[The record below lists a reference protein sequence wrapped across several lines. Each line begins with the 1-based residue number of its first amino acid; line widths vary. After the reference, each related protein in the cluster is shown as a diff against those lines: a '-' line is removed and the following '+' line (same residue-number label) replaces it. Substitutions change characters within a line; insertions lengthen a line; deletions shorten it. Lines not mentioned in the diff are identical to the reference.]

1 MGYTAFMHASF
12 LVVGAGLAGL
22 TAAEQIAARLGK
34 DCLVID
40 RRDHIGGNCHDM
52 QDEHGVLVHPYGPH
66 YFRTDSERVVNY
78 LSRFTDWHPVRYR
91 VQSCT
96 KGRYWSFPVN
106 LRTFEQLMGR
116 ECTEEEFR
124 AWLDRER
131 TPEDGP
137 PANSEE
143 LMLRTAGKTLYR
155 LFFAPYT
162 LKQWGVPATELAPSV
177 CGRIPIRT
185 NRDDSYLKES
195 FQALP
200 RDGYAA
206 MFRRMSSSPLIRILT
221 STSFEEVKE
230 RVTWDHLI
238 YTGPLDAYFN
248 YSLGRLPYR
257 SLRFERE
264 HFSADQLKERFPVS
278 GKEGF
283 WQPEMQVNYPDTAV
297 PWTRIV
303 ELKHATG
310 QQVAGSTVIRE
321 YPDAWT
327 PEKEPYYPI
336 PSGASDQ
343 LAEAYRKLTK
353 REKHVTFIGRLAQ
366 YRYLNMDQVVLQAL
380 ECADALAGGRDN
392 PA

>member
-1 MGYTAFMHASF
+1 MGYTASMHASF

-131 TPEDGP
+131 APEDGP

-200 RDGYAA
+200 QDGYAA
-206 MFRRMSSSPLIRILT
+206 MFRRMSSIPAR
-221 STSFEEVKE
+221 
-230 RVTWDHLI
+230 
-238 YTGPLDAYFN
+238 
-248 YSLGRLPYR
+248 
-257 SLRFERE
+257 
-264 HFSADQLKERFPVS
+264 
-278 GKEGF
+278 
-283 WQPEMQVNYPDTAV
+283 
-297 PWTRIV
+297 
-303 ELKHATG
+303 
-310 QQVAGSTVIRE
+310 
-321 YPDAWT
+321 WT
-327 PEKEPYYPI
+327 PISII
-336 PSGASDQ
+336 PWAAFPTAASGSRGSISPQTSWRNVFPSPA
-343 LAEAYRKLTK
+343 RKGSGSRK
-353 REKHVTFIGRLAQ
+353 CR
-366 YRYLNMDQVVLQAL
+366 
-380 ECADALAGGRDN
+380 
-392 PA
+392 

>member
-1 MGYTAFMHASF
+1 MGYTASMHASF

-52 QDEHGVLVHPYGPH
+52 QDDHGVLVQPYVPL

-131 TPEDGP
+131 APEDGP

-200 RDGYAA
+200 QDGYAA

-221 STSFEEVKE
+221 STSFEEVKK
-230 RVTWDHLI
+230 RITWDHLI

-264 HFSADQLKERFPVS
+264 HFSADQLEERLPVS

-283 WQPEMQVNYPDTAV
+283 WQPEMQVNYPDPAV

-310 QQVAGSTVIRE
+310 QQVEGSTVIRE

-327 PEKEPYYPI
+327 TEKEPYYPI
-336 PSGASDQ
+336 PSGVSEQ

>member
-1 MGYTAFMHASF
+1 MGYTASMHASF

-131 TPEDGP
+131 APEDGP

-200 RDGYAA
+200 QDGYAA

-221 STSFEEVKE
+221 STSFEEVKK
-230 RVTWDHLI
+230 RITWDHLI

-264 HFSADQLKERFPVS
+264 HFSADQLEERLPVS

-283 WQPEMQVNYPDTAV
+283 WQPEMQVNYPDPAV

-310 QQVAGSTVIRE
+310 QQVEGSTVIRE

-327 PEKEPYYPI
+327 TEKEPYYPI
-336 PSGASDQ
+336 PSGVSEQ
-343 LAEAYRKLTK
+343 AYRKLTK

>member
-1 MGYTAFMHASF
+1 MGYTASMHASF

-124 AWLDRER
+124 AWLA
-131 TPEDGP
+131 PEDGP

-200 RDGYAA
+200 QDGYAA

-221 STSFEEVKE
+221 STSFEEVKK
-230 RVTWDHLI
+230 RITWDHLI

-264 HFSADQLKERFPVS
+264 HFSADQLEERLPVS

-283 WQPEMQVNYPDTAV
+283 WQPEMQVNYPDPAV

-310 QQVAGSTVIRE
+310 QQVEGSTVIRE

-327 PEKEPYYPI
+327 TEKEPYYPI
-336 PSGASDQ
+336 PSGVSEQ

>member
-1 MGYTAFMHASF
+1 MGYTASMHASF

-131 TPEDGP
+131 APEDGP

-185 NRDDSYLKES
+185 NRADSYLNEA
-195 FQALP
+195 FLALP
-200 RDGYAA
+200 QDGYAA

-221 STSFEEVKE
+221 STSFEEVKK
-230 RVTWDHLI
+230 RITWDHLI

-264 HFSADQLKERFPVS
+264 HFSADQLEERLPVS

-283 WQPEMQVNYPDTAV
+283 WQPEMQVNYPDPAV

-310 QQVAGSTVIRE
+310 QQVEGSTVIRE

-327 PEKEPYYPI
+327 TEKEPYYPI
-336 PSGASDQ
+336 PSGVSEQ

>member
-1 MGYTAFMHASF
+1 MHASF

-116 ECTEEEFR
+116 ECTEEECR

-380 ECADALAGGRDN
+380 ECGPGRRQGQPGLTALIRS
-392 PA
+392 

>member
-1 MGYTAFMHASF
+1 MHGGGVPRMAGP
-12 LVVGAGLAGL
+12 GADAG
-22 TAAEQIAARLGK
+22 
-34 DCLVID
+34 
-40 RRDHIGGNCHDM
+40 RR
-52 QDEHGVLVHPYGPH
+52 
-66 YFRTDSERVVNY
+66 
-78 LSRFTDWHPVRYR
+78 
-91 VQSCT
+91 
-96 KGRYWSFPVN
+96 
-106 LRTFEQLMGR
+106 
-116 ECTEEEFR
+116 
-124 AWLDRER
+124 A
-131 TPEDGP
+131 
-137 PANSEE
+137 ANSEE

-162 LKQWGVPATELAPSV
+162 LKQWGVSATELAPSV

-221 STSFEEVKE
+221 STSFEEVKK
-230 RVTWDHLI
+230 RITWDHLI
-238 YTGPLDAYFN
+238 YTGPLDAYFH
-248 YSLGRLPYR
+248 YSLGHLPYR

-264 HFSADQLKERFPVS
+264 HFSADQLEERLPVS

-283 WQPEMQVNYPDTAV
+283 WQPEMQVNYPDPAV

-310 QQVAGSTVIRE
+310 QQVEGSTVIRE

-336 PSGASDQ
+336 PSGVSEQ

>member
-1 MGYTAFMHASF
+1 MHASF

-297 PWTRIV
+297 RGPESWNSSTPRGSRWRGAPSSGNIRMPGP
-303 ELKHATG
+303 LKKNPI
-310 QQVAGSTVIRE
+310 IRSL
-321 YPDAWT
+321 PGLPT
-327 PEKEPYYPI
+327 
-336 PSGASDQ
+336 
-343 LAEAYRKLTK
+343 
-353 REKHVTFIGRLAQ
+353 
-366 YRYLNMDQVVLQAL
+366 N
-380 ECADALAGGRDN
+380 
-392 PA
+392 

>member
-40 RRDHIGGNCHDM
+40 RRNHIGGNCHDI

-78 LSRFTDWHPVRYR
+78 LSQFTDWHPVRYR
-91 VQSCT
+91 VQSRT

-137 PANSEE
+137 AANSEE
-143 LMLRTAGKTLYR
+143 LMLRTAGRTLYHM
-155 LFFAPYT
+155 FFAPYT
-162 LKQWGVPATELAPSV
+162 LKQWGVPATKLAPSV

-185 NRDDSYLKES
+185 NRNDSYLKES

-221 STSFEEVKE
+221 STSFEEVKKH
-230 RVTWDHLI
+230 VTWDHLI

-264 HFSADQLKERFPVS
+264 HFSTEQLKERFPLS

-283 WQPEMQVNYPDTAV
+283 WQPEMQVNYPDTTV

-336 PSGASDQ
+336 PSGASEQ
-343 LAEAYRKLTK
+343 LAETYRKLTK

-380 ECADALAGGRDN
+380 ECADALAGGREN